1 MSAYSD
7 NFRLIDFSNE
17 ITIPPKRE
25 RAARSQLPCPRIA
38 SDVMDPVQ
46 SQRDGRMDDSKS
58 ALRRTTLG
66 FDIT

>member
-1 MSAYSD
+1 
-7 NFRLIDFSNE
+7 
-17 ITIPPKRE
+17 
-25 RAARSQLPCPRIA
+25 
-38 SDVMDPVQ
+38 MDPVQ